1 MQIKHEVVDG
11 ENVMFLKGVWLTPAI
26 IDLIASMVI
35 KNIWNFHAEVIS
47 KQPNQEMIIKFNQTA
62 LKTSIMEFE
71 DFMTVTN
78 LKECSPVI
86 KVKNSDETALVMSMA
101 KDELEL
107 PTVLVTDD
115 LSEIVFYPR
124 NNLQYNTILQWL
136 TELNVS
142 YQESFII
149 ADKIATN
156 LAYQPI
162 YT

>member
-11 ENVMFLKGVWLTPAI
+11 ESVMLLKGIWLTSAM
-26 IDLIASMVI
+26 IDLIESMVI

-62 LKTSIMEFE
+62 LKSSIMEFE
-71 DFMTVTN
+71 DFMTVTD

-86 KVKNSDETALVMSMA
+86 KAKNCDESTLVMAIA
-101 KDELEL
+101 KDELGL
-107 PTVLVTDD
+107 PTVMVTDD

-124 NNLQYNTILQWL
+124 NNLQYNAIIQWL
-136 TELNVS
+136 TELNVA